1 MRIVKCAQHRI
12 PFCAVTVA
20 HLATVEERPGSL
32 LFELHKTPSKRWET
46 DGLSAQ
52 SWLLVAV
59 ASLVGIAAFLYP
71 FLLPVLQ
78 PSSEDRARAGDAPIL
93 FALVTLLSLGAIAL
107 ELDPARGQLGGM
119 SASKLVALL
128 GVLVAANAA
137 LRLIPTFLGASP
149 LFALIILVG
158 AVYGPVFGFQM
169 GALTLLVSA
178 FLTGGIG
185 PWLPFQMLAAGWVG
199 LVAGWLPQP
208 ANQRRRLLVLAG
220 FGIVTGFAYGA
231 MLNLYSWPFA
241 APGVGED
248 LGMYWNPS
256 LSAAESLRH
265 YARFYLVTSLWYDA
279 FRALANAALILLIGA
294 PILRTL
300 DRSLAHFSWRPWT
313 AAPPSRS

>member
-1 MRIVKCAQHRI
+1 
-12 PFCAVTVA
+12 
-20 HLATVEERPGSL
+20 
-32 LFELHKTPSKRWET
+32 
-46 DGLSAQ
+46 
-52 SWLLVAV
+52 V

-78 PSSEDRARAGDAPIL
+78 PSAEDRARAGDAPVL
-93 FALVTLLSLGAIAL
+93 FAFVTLLSLAAIAL
-107 ELDPARGQLGGM
+107 ELDPARGQMGGM

-137 LRLIPTFLGASP
+137 LRLVPTFLGASP

-158 AVYGPVFGFQM
+158 AVFGPVFGFQM

-185 PWLPFQMLAAGWVG
+185 PWLPFQMLGAGWVG

-208 ANQRRRLLVLAG
+208 VNQRHRLLVLAA

-241 APGVGED
+241 APGAGAD
-248 LGMYWNPS
+248 IGLYWTSS
-256 LSAAESLRH
+256 LSAGEALQH
-265 YARFYLVTSLWYDA
+265 YVRFYLVTSLWYDA

-294 PILRTL
+294 PVLRTL
-300 DRSLAHFSWRPWT
+300 DRSLAHFSWRPWELP
-313 AAPPSRS
+313 PPS

>member
-1 MRIVKCAQHRI
+1 M
-12 PFCAVTVA
+12 
-20 HLATVEERPGSL
+20 S
-32 LFELHKTPSKRWET
+32 ELHKTPSRRWEP

-52 SWLLVAV
+52 SWLLVAI
-59 ASLVGIAAFLYP
+59 ASLVGVAAFLYP

-78 PSSEDRARAGDAPIL
+78 PSSEDRARAGDAPLL
-93 FALVTLLSLGAIAL
+93 FAFVTLLSLGAIAL
-107 ELDPARGQLGGM
+107 ELDPSRVRAGGM

-137 LRLIPTFLGASP
+137 LRLVPSFLGASP

-185 PWLPFQMLAAGWVG
+185 PWLPFQMLGAGWVG
-199 LVAGWLPQP
+199 MAAGWLPQP
-208 ANQRRRLLVLAG
+208 ANQRHRLLMLAA
-220 FGIVTGFAYGA
+220 FGVVTGFAYGA

-241 APGVGED
+241 APGAGEE
-248 LGMYWNPS
+248 LGLYWNPS
-256 LSAAESLRH
+256 LSARESLQH
-265 YARFYLVTSLWYDA
+265 YAHFYVVTSLWYDA
-279 FRALANAALILLIGA
+279 FRAFANAALIVLVGA

-313 AAPPSRS
+313 TPPSTGS

>member
-1 MRIVKCAQHRI
+1 
-12 PFCAVTVA
+12 
-20 HLATVEERPGSL
+20 
-32 LFELHKTPSKRWET
+32 
-46 DGLSAQ
+46 
-52 SWLLVAV
+52 V

-78 PSSEDRARAGDAPIL
+78 PSAEDRARAGDAPVL
-93 FALVTLLSLGAIAL
+93 FAFVTLLSLAAIAL
-107 ELDPARGQLGGM
+107 ELDPARGQMGGM

-137 LRLIPTFLGASP
+137 LRLVPTFLGASP

-158 AVYGPVFGFQM
+158 AVFGPVFGFQM

-185 PWLPFQMLAAGWVG
+185 PWLPFQMLGAGWVG

-208 ANQRRRLLVLAG
+208 VNQRHRLLVLAA

-241 APGVGED
+241 APGAGAD
-248 LGMYWNPS
+248 IGLYWTPS
-256 LSAAESLRH
+256 LSAGEALQH
-265 YARFYLVTSLWYDA
+265 YVRFYLVTSLWYDA

-294 PILRTL
+294 PVLRTL
-300 DRSLAHFSWRPWT
+300 DRSLAHFSWRPWELP
-313 AAPPSRS
+313 PPSS